1 MGVLAMLAIA
11 LEGYMRWPSSADLP
25 PLNLSA
31 ETRYV
36 VLLIPGSNGS
46 RESTFIEMEKRFNE
60 TIGDDPTVSVVRLIW
75 APHDT
80 RARSYVHGHRIG
92 EALGRE
98 LAALPNLTDIRMVAH
113 SAGAYFLDPI
123 CEAYQSNAITRSPAK
138 IEMTFLDGIGIGG
151 GWDYEWGY
159 RNHGHCADFARSIYT
174 ANDKAPGHNKHYDN
188 AHNIDVTD
196 SFVRSAFDRPGH
208 YYPVQYFLN
217 HLDRDE
223 MQPRQRSHAKAPR
236 GKVSFPTD

>member
-98 LAALPNLTDIRMVAH
+98 
-113 SAGAYFLDPI
+113 
-123 CEAYQSNAITRSPAK
+123 ITRRFK
-138 IEMTFLDGIGIGG
+138 
-151 GWDYEWGY
+151 GY
-159 RNHGHCADFARSIYT
+159 A
-174 ANDKAPGHNKHYDN
+174 
-188 AHNIDVTD
+188 
-196 SFVRSAFDRPGH
+196 
-208 YYPVQYFLN
+208 
-217 HLDRDE
+217 
-223 MQPRQRSHAKAPR
+223 
-236 GKVSFPTD
+236 